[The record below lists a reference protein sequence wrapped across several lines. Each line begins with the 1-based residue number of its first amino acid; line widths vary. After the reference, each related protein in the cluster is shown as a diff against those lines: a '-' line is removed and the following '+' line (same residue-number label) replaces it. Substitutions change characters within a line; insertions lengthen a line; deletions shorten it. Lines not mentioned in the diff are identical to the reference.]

1 MEMSRSHWEMLKE
14 KAQRVVEKT
23 IAELPP
29 EVRDEARKVPCLF
42 ETECEDD
49 PDVLGIYGGDFTPGA
64 LSAANGPIIL
74 YLATI
79 EDFCAEEGEEFATE
93 VRLTYLH
100 ELGHHLG
107 WDEGDLEERG
117 LE

>member
-1 MEMSRSHWEMLKE
+1 MNLANWEALR
-14 KAQRVVEKT
+14 ARARLVIDCT

-29 EVRDEARKVPCLF
+29 DVRVEAEKVPCLF
-42 ETECEDD
+42 QQECEED
-49 PDVLGIYGGDFTPGA
+49 PDILGTYGHFEAGEVSP
-64 LSAANGPIIL
+64 ANGPIIL
-74 YLATI
+74 YLVAI
-79 EDFCAEEGEEFATE
+79 DDYCKDQDEDFDAE

-117 LE
+117 LG

>member
-1 MEMSRSHWEMLKE
+1 MTPARWEKLKAR
-14 KAQRVVEKT
+14 AQGVVEKT
-23 IAELPP
+23 IAELPA
-29 EVRDEARKVPCLF
+29 DILAEARKVPVLF
-42 ETECEDD
+42 EPESADD
-49 PDVLGIYGGDFTPGA
+49 PDLLGIYCEFSPGEV
-64 LSAANGPIIL
+64 SPANGPIVL

-79 EDFCAEEGEEFATE
+79 DDYCTEEGENFASE

-107 WDEGDLEERG
+107 WDEGDLEARG